1 MTARP
6 EASRSARW
14 PRPIGLASLLVL
26 IMVLAGC
33 AAPPQPRHHAT
44 ALPPWEVAET
54 RLGRWAAEQ
63 AEPHPGQ
70 SGLALLADG
79 KDAFAV
85 RGLLAARAERRLD
98 IQTYLMGDDLTTRA
112 LLARV
117 LDAAERGVEVRLL
130 IDDIGAVGQ
139 GERLAAL
146 DSHPNLRVRVYHPLP
161 VGRSSLAAR
170 VLVTLPVLSRHH
182 RRMHNK
188 LWIADN
194 ALAITGGRNLGDEY
208 YSAGEPRNF
217 ADLDLLALGPVV
229 ARMSMSFDL
238 YWNHGLAQPVGRYH
252 RVDADAWRTLRDE
265 LAAWLAE
272 ESDADYFSAL
282 RRRHRERERNRLVD
296 DLHWGHAEALWDP
309 PGKPAWRG
317 RPALAATMAG
327 QLWERVTPEERLG
340 LVSAYFVP
348 TAAGSRVLQELAE
361 SGVEVEVVTNS
372 LEATDVPVVHGAYAP
387 HRRALLASGV
397 TLFELRAEHDN
408 DEGAVMG
415 APGSSAS
422 ALHIKALM
430 VDDDIVFVGTPNADP
445 RSVWWNSEVGLLV
458 ESEGLARELREL
470 VAVGTSPG
478 QSYRVI
484 LDDEGRLGW
493 ETRRGDETVRLSR
506 EPGGPW
512 RHANAWLSRLLRL
525 ERWL

>member
-1 MTARP
+1 MTRP
-6 EASRSARW
+6 EAAR
-14 PRPIGLASLLVL
+14 RLRRLAPLLAVL
-26 IMVLAGC
+26 LLLAGC
-33 AAPPQPRHHAT
+33 AAAPVAREHAT

-54 RLGRWAAEQ
+54 SLGRWAAEQ

-85 RGLLAARAERRLD
+85 RGLLAGRAERRLD
-98 IQTYLMGDDLTTRA
+98 IQTYLMGDGLTTWA

-117 LDAAERGVEVRLL
+117 LDAAERGVAVRLL
-130 IDDIGAVGQ
+130 LDDIGAVGQ

-146 DSHPNLRVRVYHPLP
+146 DSHPNLEVRVYHPLP
-161 VGRSSLAAR
+161 VGRANLATR
-170 VLVTLPVLSRHH
+170 VLATLPVLSRHH

-194 ALAITGGRNLGDEY
+194 ALAIVGGRNLGDEY
-208 YSAGEPRNF
+208 YNASEPRNF

-229 ARMSMSFDL
+229 APLSMSFDL

-252 RVDADAWRTLRDE
+252 RAEPGAWQTLSAE
-265 LAAWLAE
+265 LEAQLAE
-272 ESDADYFSAL
+272 QADSDYLTAL
-282 RRRHRERERNRLVD
+282 RRRHEERDRQRLVD
-296 DLHWGHAEALWDP
+296 ALHWGHAEALWDP
-309 PGKPAWRG
+309 PGKPARRG
-317 RPALAATMAG
+317 RPALAETMAG
-327 QLWERVTPEERLG
+327 QLWERVTPESRLS

-348 TAAGSRVLQELAE
+348 TAPGSRALQALAE

-387 HRRALLASGV
+387 YRRALLESGV
-397 TLFELRAEHDN
+397 ALFELRAEHEN
-408 DEGAVMG
+408 GEEAAIGV
-415 APGSSAS
+415 PGTSAS
-422 ALHIKALM
+422 ALHIKALA
-430 VDDDIVFVGTPNADP
+430 VDDDRVFVGSPNADP
-445 RSVWWNSEVGLLV
+445 RSVWWNSEIGVLA
-458 ESEGLARELREL
+458 ESEGLARAFREL
-470 VAVGTSPG
+470 VEVGASPAL
-478 QSYRVI
+478 SYRVT
-484 LDDEGRLGW
+484 LDTQGRLGW
-493 ETRRGDETVRLSR
+493 ETLRGEVPERLAR

>member
-1 MTARP
+1 MMATS
-6 EASRSARW
+6 EASRPACG
-14 PRPIGLASLLVL
+14 PRLAPLLAVFL
-26 IMVLAGC
+26 LLAGC
-33 AAPPQPRHHAT
+33 AAAPLPRDHAT

-54 RLGRWAAEQ
+54 RLGGWAAEQ
-63 AEPHPGQ
+63 AEAHPGQ
-70 SGLALLADG
+70 SGLALLANG

-98 IQTYLMGDDLTTRA
+98 IQTYLMGDGLTTWA

-146 DSHPNLRVRVYHPLP
+146 DSHPNLQVRVYHPLP
-161 VGRSSLAAR
+161 VGRANLATR
-170 VLVTLPVLSRHH
+170 VLATLPVLSRHH

-194 ALAITGGRNLGDEY
+194 ALAIAGGRNLGDEY

-229 ARMSMSFDL
+229 TPLSMSFDL

-252 RVDADAWRTLRDE
+252 RVAPGTWRTQRE
-265 LAAWLAE
+265 EFAARLAE
-272 ESDADYFSAL
+272 EHDSDYFSSL
-282 RRRHRERERNRLVD
+282 RQRHEERERNRLVD
-296 DLHWGHAEALWDP
+296 ALHWGRAEALWDP
-309 PGKPAWRG
+309 PGKLARRG
-317 RPALAATMAG
+317 RPALAETMAG
-327 QLWERVTPEERLG
+327 QLWARVAPEARLS

-348 TAAGSRVLQELAE
+348 TAEGSRLLQGLAE

-372 LEATDVPVVHGAYAP
+372 LEATDVPVVHGAYMP
-387 HRRALLASGV
+387 YRRALLESGV
-397 TLFELRAEHDN
+397 ALFELRAEHDN
-408 DEGAVMG
+408 GEGAGIGV
-415 APGSSAS
+415 PGTSAS
-422 ALHIKALM
+422 ALHIKALA
-430 VDDDIVFVGTPNADP
+430 VDDDTIFVGSPNADP
-445 RSVWWNSEVGLLV
+445 RSVWWNSEVGVLAKSESLV
-458 ESEGLARELREL
+458 REFREL
-470 VAVGTSPG
+470 VEVGASPA
-478 QSYRVI
+478 QSYRVT

-493 ETRRGDETVRLSR
+493 ETRHDDEVVHLSR